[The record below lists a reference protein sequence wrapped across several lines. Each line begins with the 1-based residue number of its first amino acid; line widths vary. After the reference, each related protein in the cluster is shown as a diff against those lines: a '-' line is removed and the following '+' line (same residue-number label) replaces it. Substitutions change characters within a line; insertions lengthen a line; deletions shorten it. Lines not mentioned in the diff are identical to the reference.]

1 MPGPFALPSEPTKKE
16 DMSTRQ
22 PLRRRPI
29 FGGMALLAA
38 AGCTLALTATPPAQ
52 AQSSAAPPVV
62 VGMKS
67 LKFSPSKIAAK
78 VNQQVDFKWNESVA
92 HNIIFDKTRRSKT
105 LAKKGLIWSTK
116 FDKEGTFKFKCT
128 LHPGMQ
134 GEVKV
139 TK

>member
-1 MPGPFALPSEPTKKE
+1 
-16 DMSTRQ
+16 MSSLKT
-22 PLRRRPI
+22 LRHRRVY
-29 FGGMALLAA
+29 GGLVFLVA
-38 AGCTLALTATPPAQ
+38 AGCAIALAATPPVQ
-52 AQSSAAPPVV
+52 AQSAAAPPVV

-67 LKFSPSKIAAK
+67 LNFSPRKVAVKI
-78 VNQQVDFKWNESVA
+78 NQQVDFKWNESVA
-92 HNIIFDKTRRSKT
+92 HNVIFDKTRKSKT

>member
-1 MPGPFALPSEPTKKE
+1 MVIFAVACCT
-16 DMSTRQ
+16 
-22 PLRRRPI
+22 I
-29 FGGMALLAA
+29 ALA
-38 AGCTLALTATPPAQ
+38 ATPPAQ
-52 AQSSAAPPVV
+52 AQSAAVPPVV

-67 LKFSPSKIAAK
+67 LNFSPRKVAAK

-92 HNIIFDKTRRSKT
+92 HNVIFDKTRKSKT